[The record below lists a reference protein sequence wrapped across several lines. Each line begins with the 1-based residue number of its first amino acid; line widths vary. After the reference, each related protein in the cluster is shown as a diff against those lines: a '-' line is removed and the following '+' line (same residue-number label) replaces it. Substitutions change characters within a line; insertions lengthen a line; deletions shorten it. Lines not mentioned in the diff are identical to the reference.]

1 MVSHLGRA
9 FGLQQAVT
17 MTACRLTGADAS
29 SLRQAI
35 GLRPVAHQVEQR
47 LP

>member
-17 MTACRLTGADAS
+17 MTTGSPTGAGAS